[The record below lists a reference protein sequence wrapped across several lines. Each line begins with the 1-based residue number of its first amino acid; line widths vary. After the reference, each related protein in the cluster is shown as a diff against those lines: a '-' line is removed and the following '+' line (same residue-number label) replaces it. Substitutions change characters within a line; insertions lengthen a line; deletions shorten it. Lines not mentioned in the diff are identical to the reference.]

1 MGETHR
7 GEGTLKGKRL
17 RGVRVLRGGGG
28 IRKGDR
34 LAGGGDLEGGTQES
48 KRETWRVDTP
58 RGGGRRL
65 RGKTQRKD
73 SEGETRR
80 GEEN

>member
-58 RGGGRRL
+58 RGGGA
-65 RGKTQRKD
+65 KTQRKD
-73 SEGETRR
+73 SERETRR